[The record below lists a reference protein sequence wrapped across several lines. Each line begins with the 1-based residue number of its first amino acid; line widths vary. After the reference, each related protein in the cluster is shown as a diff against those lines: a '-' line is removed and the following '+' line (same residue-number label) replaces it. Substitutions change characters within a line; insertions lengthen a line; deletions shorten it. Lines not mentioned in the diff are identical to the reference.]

1 MLSTRWLTP
10 DLQTLQTY
18 GPSRL
23 YLPSQEAKKKIA
35 EDNGKLLAS
44 KAKAAALLEAERE
57 KFAQEAAKANAEMAR
72 IDNAKTQAR
81 KQALK
86 THQSQLREQ
95 IQVVNSAKA
104 EINMTAGERAL
115 NQDRLGKLASMP
127 DQQVFELL
135 KDMPTKSPTKK

>member
-1 MLSTRWLTP
+1 M
-10 DLQTLQTY
+10 
-18 GPSRL
+18 
-23 YLPSQEAKKKIA
+23 
-35 EDNGKLLAS
+35 
-44 KAKAAALLEAERE
+44 
-57 KFAQEAAKANAEMAR
+57 FAQEAAKANAEMAR

>member
-1 MLSTRWLTP
+1 MAAILAAEQKIIQREYEAKVQADIAREER
-10 DLQTLQTY
+10 DLAKKE
-18 GPSRL
+18 
-23 YLPSQEAKKKIA
+23 EAKKKIA

-44 KAKAAALLEAERE
+44 
-57 KFAQEAAKANAEMAR
+57 KANAEMAR

-104 EINMTAGERAL
+104 EINMTAEERAL
-115 NQDRLGKLASMP
+115 NQDRLGRLASMP